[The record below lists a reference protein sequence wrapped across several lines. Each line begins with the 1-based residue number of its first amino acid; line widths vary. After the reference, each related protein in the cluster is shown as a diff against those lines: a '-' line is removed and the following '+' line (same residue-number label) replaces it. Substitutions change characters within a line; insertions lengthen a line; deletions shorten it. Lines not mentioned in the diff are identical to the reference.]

1 MEISTFL
8 FQSCSESRQKLEKIR
23 LYFSTLAGGILD
35 PSVVSTFFFNPF
47 LSQLSN
53 RGEVNEPLVKCQSIK
68 TWGLA
73 AGKLY

>member
-53 RGEVNEPLVKCQSIK
+53 RGEVNEPLSKVSINK
-68 TWGLA
+68 DMGTCGW
-73 AGKLY
+73 